1 MHTHSQFSK
10 SLLLSNWFESI
21 FFPLIP
27 IIFPLL
33 TTAIDPSWQGE
44 NYTAVFTTVVEGQS

>member
-33 TTAIDPSWQGE
+33 TTAVDPSWQGE